1 MDKEDLIEDVEDTEE
16 LSIEMENLEEE
27 SELNLNDSIKDALLG
42 EGKKKTES
50 EEEDEEDEEVESE
63 EVEDEEEVEES
74 KDKKSKMKESI
85 DLIVAKEANLTEEF
99 KSNIQTLFEA
109 ALSEAVVAEKERLA
123 EQYQEDLMEEA
134 ATVRSE
140 LIDKIDGYLGYVV
153 ESFIEENSEVVNA
166 KLRTEIAEDFM
177 GKLKDLFVESYIEV
191 PESKT
196 DLVEELAV
204 KVEELTEELNET
216 KASAETLAEGVIK
229 MTRNKILSE
238 ASQGLTV
245 TQVEKLQNL
254 TEEIEFGSK
263 EIFSSKVKTIKES
276 VFGVKSV
283 DEDVEEDLTEETE
296 TIVEGTSKIEEK
308 PARVSDEM
316 AKYIAALSK

>member
-166 KLRTEIAEDFM
+166 KLRTEIAEGFM

-191 PESKT
+191 PESK
-196 DLVEELAV
+196 
-204 KVEELTEELNET
+204 TEELNET

-296 TIVEGTSKIEEK
+296 TIVEGTSKEK